1 MGVNVLDLN
10 DDTLKVIFV
19 LLGYRGIMVGLYKP
33 NILVTLHVRL
43 TSTVA
48 VSHHLHTFLSNYCEL
63 HQLTNLHSSLINSA
77 QSTIEMYRGIV

>member
-10 DDTLKVIFV
+10 DDTLTVMFV
-19 LLGYRGIMVGLYKP
+19 LLGHRAIMAGLYIP

-43 TSTVA
+43 TSAVA
-48 VSHHLHTFLSNYCEL
+48 VSHHLFLANYCEL
-63 HQLTNLHSSLINSA
+63 HQFTNLHSSLINSA